1 MNNYNF
7 ARKRNFFGN
16 LKVNTILVI
25 INVIAFIAIQILLS
39 INPDFLKYIAL
50 NPSNILQGKF
60 LWTFLTSMFS
70 HVAFWHLAF
79 NMISLFFVGG
89 LVEKI
94 IGPKRYLF
102 FYIAS
107 GLFAGIIFVLFAGFF
122 GASSIGA
129 KLFGDPGIFGV
140 GASGA
145 IFGLVG
151 LLAILIP
158 KKRIYLIAGPLAA
171 IILQTVIQVIFP
183 NNPFSNILDIIV
195 TIYIFISIFLMFSF
209 NSKMKKIILPIE
221 MPFWIIPVAAIVPLV
236 IISLF
241 VPLPIGNSAHFGGL
255 VLGLI
260 YGIYLKSKF
269 PKKTQMISK
278 IFSR

>member
-1 MNNYNF
+1 MNNF
-7 ARKRNFFGN
+7 IVRRRSLFGG
-16 LKVNTILVI
+16 LKLNTLLII
-25 INVIAFIAIQILLS
+25 INIIAFIIIQILLS
-39 INPDFLKYIAL
+39 INPDFLRYIAL
-50 NPSNILQGKF
+50 NPSNILHGRF

-79 NMISLFFVGG
+79 NMISLFFLGS

-94 IGPKRYLF
+94 IGPKRYLL

-107 GLFAGIIFVLFAGFF
+107 GLFAGIVFVLLAGFF
-122 GASSIGA
+122 GGSFLGA
-129 KLFGDPGIFGV
+129 KLFGNPGIFGV

-145 IFGLVG
+145 IFGLAG
-151 LLAILIP
+151 FLAVLIP

-171 IILQTVIQVIFP
+171 IILQAVIQAIFP
-183 NNPFSNILDIIV
+183 NNPSSNIIDILV

-221 MPFWIIPVAAIVPLV
+221 MPFWIIPIAAIVPLV

-260 YGIYLKSKF
+260 YGIYLFLEKRRS
-269 PKKTQMISK
+269 
-278 IFSR
+278 